1 MINHEAALQTA
12 LIARLRADDALD
24 ALVAGRIWDGEPGKR
39 VFPYVTVTRVESRP
53 VRADGGGVEQVLT
66 LTGHSRFEG
75 LEETRAISA
84 AIRAALHEA
93 DFSADLAAEGVRVV
107 NPRVTFADVF
117 GSPEGRRSH
126 AVVRVRA
133 VTEEIEA

>member
-1 MINHEAALQTA
+1 MINHEAALQAA
-12 LIARLRADDALD
+12 LIARLRADDTLD
-24 ALVAGRIWDGEPGKR
+24 ALVSGRVWDGEPAKR
-39 VFPYVTVTRVESRP
+39 VFPYVTVSRVQSRP

-75 LEETRAISA
+75 LEEARAISA
-84 AIRAALHEA
+84 AIRAALDEA
-93 DFSADLAAEGVRVV
+93 DLTAEGVRVV

-126 AVVRVRA
+126 AVLRMRA
-133 VTEEIEA
+133 VTEEVEP

>member
-1 MINHEAALQTA
+1 MINHEAALQAA

-24 ALVAGRIWDGEPGKR
+24 ALTGGRIWDGEPAKR
-39 VFPYVTVTRVESRP
+39 VFPYVTVSRVESRP

-93 DFSADLAAEGVRVV
+93 DLTAEGVRVV

-133 VTEEIEA
+133 VTEEA

>member
-1 MINHEAALQTA
+1 MINHEAALQAA

-24 ALVAGRIWDGEPGKR
+24 ALVGGRVWDGEPAKR
-39 VFPYVTVTRVESRP
+39 VFPYVTVSRVQSSP
-53 VRADGGGVEQVLT
+53 VRADGGGMEQVLT

-75 LEETRAISA
+75 LEEARAISA
-84 AIRAALHEA
+84 AIRAALDEG
-93 DFSADLAAEGVRVV
+93 DLAAEGVRVV

>member
-1 MINHEAALQTA
+1 MINHEAALQAA
-12 LIARLRADDALD
+12 LIARLRGDDALD
-24 ALVAGRIWDGEPGKR
+24 ALTGGRIWDGEPAKR
-39 VFPYVTVTRVESRP
+39 VFPYVTVSRVESRP

-75 LEETRAISA
+75 LEEARAISA

-93 DFSADLAAEGVRVV
+93 DLTAEGVRVV

>member
-24 ALVAGRIWDGEPGKR
+24 ALTGGRIWDGEPAKR
-39 VFPYVTVTRVESRP
+39 VFPYVTVSRVESRP

-84 AIRAALHEA
+84 AIRAALY
-93 DFSADLAAEGVRVV
+93 DADLTAEGVRVV

>member
-1 MINHEAALQTA
+1 MINHEAALQAA

-24 ALVAGRIWDGEPGKR
+24 ALTGGRIWDGEPAKR
-39 VFPYVTVTRVESRP
+39 VFPYVTVSRVESRP

-93 DFSADLAAEGVRVV
+93 DLTAEGVRVV

>member
-1 MINHEAALQTA
+1 MINHEAALQAA

-24 ALVAGRIWDGEPGKR
+24 ALVGGRVWDGEPAKR
-39 VFPYVTVTRVESRP
+39 VFPYVTVSRVESRP

-93 DFSADLAAEGVRVV
+93 DLTAEGVRVV

-133 VTEEIEA
+133 VTEEA

>member
-12 LIARLRADDALD
+12 VIARLRADDALD
-24 ALVAGRIWDGEPGKR
+24 ALVSGRIWDGEPAKR
-39 VFPYVTVTRVESRP
+39 VFPYVTVSRVESRP

-93 DFSADLAAEGVRVV
+93 DLTAEGVRVV

-126 AVVRVRA
+126 AVVRMRA

>member
-1 MINHEAALQTA
+1 MINHEAALQAA
-12 LIARLRADDALD
+12 LIARLRGDDALD
-24 ALVAGRIWDGEPGKR
+24 ALVAGRIWDGEPAKR
-39 VFPYVTVTRVESRP
+39 VFPYVTVSRVESRP

-75 LEETRAISA
+75 LEEARAISA

-93 DFSADLAAEGVRVV
+93 DLTAEGVRVV

-133 VTEEIEA
+133 VTEEA

>member
-24 ALVAGRIWDGEPGKR
+24 ALTGGRIWDGEPAKR
-39 VFPYVTVTRVESRP
+39 VFPYVTVSRVESRP

-93 DFSADLAAEGVRVV
+93 DLTAEGVRVV

-133 VTEEIEA
+133 VTEEA

>member
-24 ALVAGRIWDGEPGKR
+24 ALTGGRIWDGEPAKR
-39 VFPYVTVTRVESRP
+39 VFPYVTVSRVESRP

-75 LEETRAISA
+75 LEEARAISA

-93 DFSADLAAEGVRVV
+93 DLTAEGVRVV

-133 VTEEIEA
+133 VTEET

>member
-1 MINHEAALQTA
+1 MINHEAALQAA
-12 LIARLRADDALD
+12 LIERLRGDDALD
-24 ALVAGRIWDGEPGKR
+24 ALTGGRIWDGEPAKR
-39 VFPYVTVTRVESRP
+39 VFPYVTVSRVESRP

-75 LEETRAISA
+75 LEEARAISA

-93 DFSADLAAEGVRVV
+93 DLTAEGVRVV

>member
-1 MINHEAALQTA
+1 MINHEAALQKA

-24 ALVAGRIWDGEPGKR
+24 ALTGGRIWDGEPAKR

-75 LEETRAISA
+75 LEEARAMSA
-84 AIRAALHEA
+84 AIRAALNEA
-93 DFSADLAAEGVRVV
+93 DLTAEGVRVV

-117 GSPEGRRSH
+117 GSPEGKRSH

-133 VTEEIEA
+133 VTEEIGA

>member
-1 MINHEAALQTA
+1 MINHEAALQAA
-12 LIARLRADDALD
+12 LIERLRGDDALD
-24 ALVAGRIWDGEPGKR
+24 ALTGGRIWDGEPAKR
-39 VFPYVTVTRVESRP
+39 VFPYVTVSRVESRP

-93 DFSADLAAEGVRVV
+93 DLTAEGVRVV

>member
-1 MINHEAALQTA
+1 MINHEAALLTA
-12 LIARLRADDALD
+12 LIARRRADDALD
-24 ALVAGRIWDGEPGKR
+24 ALTGGRIWDGEPAKR
-39 VFPYVTVTRVESRP
+39 VFPYVTVSRVESRP

-93 DFSADLAAEGVRVV
+93 DLTAEGVRVV

-133 VTEEIEA
+133 VTEAA

>member
-1 MINHEAALQTA
+1 MINHEAALQEA

-24 ALVAGRIWDGEPGKR
+24 ALTGGRVWDGEPAKR
-39 VFPYVTVTRVESRP
+39 VFPYVSVTRCESRP
-53 VRADGGGVEQVLT
+53 VRADGGGVEQVVT
-66 LTGHSRFEG
+66 LTGQSRFEG
-75 LEETRAISA
+75 LEEARAISA

-93 DFSADLAAEGVRVV
+93 DLKAQGVRVA

-117 GSPEGRRSH
+117 RSADGRRSH
-126 AVVRVRA
+126 AVIRVRA

>member
-24 ALVAGRIWDGEPGKR
+24 ALTGGRIWDGEPAKR
-39 VFPYVTVTRVESRP
+39 VFPYVTVSRVESRP

-93 DFSADLAAEGVRVV
+93 DLTAEGVRVV

-133 VTEEIEA
+133 VTEAA

>member
-1 MINHEAALQTA
+1 MINHEAALQAA
-12 LIARLRADDALD
+12 LIARLRGDDALD
-24 ALVAGRIWDGEPGKR
+24 ALVAGRIWDGEPAKR
-39 VFPYVTVTRVESRP
+39 VFPYVTVSRVESRP

-84 AIRAALHEA
+84 AIRAALDEA
-93 DFSADLAAEGVRVV
+93 DLTAEGVRVV

-133 VTEEIEA
+133 VTEEA

>member
-1 MINHEAALQTA
+1 MINHEAALQKA

-24 ALVAGRIWDGEPGKR
+24 ALTGGRIWDGEPAKR
-39 VFPYVTVTRVESRP
+39 VFPYVTVSRVESRP

-93 DFSADLAAEGVRVV
+93 DLTAEGVRVV

>member
-24 ALVAGRIWDGEPGKR
+24 ALTGGRIWDGEPAKR
-39 VFPYVTVTRVESRP
+39 VFPYVTVSRVESRP

-84 AIRAALHEA
+84 AIRAALEEG
-93 DFSADLAAEGVRVV
+93 DLAAEGVRVV
-107 NPRVTFADVF
+107 NPLVTFADVF

>member
-1 MINHEAALQTA
+1 MINHEAALQAA
-12 LIARLRADDALD
+12 LIARLRGDDALD
-24 ALVAGRIWDGEPGKR
+24 ALVAGRIWDGEPAKR
-39 VFPYVTVTRVESRP
+39 VFPYVTATRVESRP
-53 VRADGGGVEQVLT
+53 VRADGGGTEQVLT

-93 DFSADLAAEGVRVV
+93 DLTAEGVRVV

-133 VTEEIEA
+133 VTEEA

>member
-1 MINHEAALQTA
+1 MINHEAALQAA
-12 LIARLRADDALD
+12 LIARLRGDDALD
-24 ALVAGRIWDGEPGKR
+24 ALTGGRIWDGEPAKR
-39 VFPYVTVTRVESRP
+39 VFPYVTVSRVESRP

-84 AIRAALHEA
+84 AIRAALDE
-93 DFSADLAAEGVRVV
+93 ADLAAEGVRVV

>member
-1 MINHEAALQTA
+1 MINHEAALQAA
-12 LIARLRADDALD
+12 LIARLRGDDALD
-24 ALVAGRIWDGEPGKR
+24 ALTGGRIWDGEPAKR
-39 VFPYVTVTRVESRP
+39 VFPYVTVSRVESRP
-53 VRADGGGVEQVLT
+53 VRADGSGVEQVLT

-93 DFSADLAAEGVRVV
+93 DLTAEGVRVV

>member
-1 MINHEAALQTA
+1 MINHEAALQAA
-12 LIARLRADDALD
+12 LIARLRGDDALD
-24 ALVAGRIWDGEPGKR
+24 ALVAGRIWDGEPAKR
-39 VFPYVTVTRVESRP
+39 MFPYVTVSRVESRP

-93 DFSADLAAEGVRVV
+93 DLTAEGVRVV

-133 VTEEIEA
+133 VTEEA

>member
-1 MINHEAALQTA
+1 MINHEAALQAA

-24 ALVAGRIWDGEPGKR
+24 ALVGGRIWDGEPARR
-39 VFPYVTVTRVESRP
+39 VFPYVTVSRVESRP

-93 DFSADLAAEGVRVV
+93 DLTAEGVRVV

>member
-1 MINHEAALQTA
+1 MIDHEAALQKA

-24 ALVAGRIWDGEPGKR
+24 ALVGGRVWDGEPAR
-39 VFPYVTVTRVESRP
+39 REFPYVSVSRCESRP
-53 VRADGGGVEQVLT
+53 LGADGGGAEQTVT
-66 LTGHSRFEG
+66 LTGQSRFEG
-75 LEETRAISA
+75 LEEARAISA

-93 DFSADLAAEGVRVV
+93 DLTADGVRASTL
-107 NPRVTFADVF
+107 RVTFADVF
-117 GSPEGRRSH
+117 RSADAKRSH

>member
-24 ALVAGRIWDGEPGKR
+24 ALTGGRIWDGEPAKR
-39 VFPYVTVTRVESRP
+39 VFPYVTVSRVESRP

-75 LEETRAISA
+75 LEEARAISA

-93 DFSADLAAEGVRVV
+93 DLTAEGVRVV

-133 VTEEIEA
+133 VTEAA

>member
-1 MINHEAALQTA
+1 MINHEAALQAA
-12 LIARLRADDALD
+12 LIARLRGDDALD
-24 ALVAGRIWDGEPGKR
+24 ALVAGRVWDGEPAKR

-75 LEETRAISA
+75 LEEARAISA

-93 DFSADLAAEGVRVV
+93 DLTAEGVRVV

>member
-1 MINHEAALQTA
+1 MINHEAALQAA
-12 LIARLRADDALD
+12 LIARLRGDDALD
-24 ALVAGRIWDGEPGKR
+24 ALTGGRIWDGEPAKR
-39 VFPYVTVTRVESRP
+39 VFPYVTVSRVESRP

-75 LEETRAISA
+75 LEEARAISA
-84 AIRAALHEA
+84 AIRAALDEA
-93 DFSADLAAEGVRVV
+93 DLTAEGVRVV

>member
-1 MINHEAALQTA
+1 MINHEAALQAA
-12 LIARLRADDALD
+12 LIARLRADDAVD
-24 ALVAGRIWDGEPGKR
+24 ALVGGRVWDGEPARR
-39 VFPYVTVTRVESRP
+39 VFPYVSVSRVQSRP
-53 VRADGGGVEQVLT
+53 VQADGGGMEQVLT

-75 LEETRAISA
+75 LEEARAISA
-84 AIRAALHEA
+84 AIRAALDEA
-93 DFSADLAAEGVRVV
+93 ELAPEGVRVV

-117 GSPEGRRSH
+117 GSADGRRSH

>member
-1 MINHEAALQTA
+1 MINHEAALQAA
-12 LIARLRADDALD
+12 LIARLRGDDALD
-24 ALVAGRIWDGEPGKR
+24 ALTGGRIWDGEPAKR
-39 VFPYVTVTRVESRP
+39 VFPYVTVSRVESRP

-93 DFSADLAAEGVRVV
+93 DLTAEGVRVV

-133 VTEEIEA
+133 VTEEA

>member
-1 MINHEAALQTA
+1 MINHEAALQAA
-12 LIARLRADDALD
+12 LIARLRGDDALD
-24 ALVAGRIWDGEPGKR
+24 ALVAGRIWDGEPAKR
-39 VFPYVTVTRVESRP
+39 VFPYVTVSRVESRP

-93 DFSADLAAEGVRVV
+93 DLTAEGVRLV

>member
-1 MINHEAALQTA
+1 MINHEAALQAA
-12 LIARLRADDALD
+12 LIARLRSDDALD
-24 ALVAGRIWDGEPGKR
+24 ALVGGRIWDGEPARR

-93 DFSADLAAEGVRVV
+93 DLTAEGVRVV

-133 VTEEIEA
+133 VTEAA

>member
-24 ALVAGRIWDGEPGKR
+24 ALTGGRIWDGEPAKR
-39 VFPYVTVTRVESRP
+39 VFPYVTVSRVESRP

-84 AIRAALHEA
+84 AIRAALDE
-93 DFSADLAAEGVRVV
+93 ADLAAEGVRVV

>member
-1 MINHEAALQTA
+1 MINHEAALQAA
-12 LIARLRADDALD
+12 LIARLRGDDALD
-24 ALVAGRIWDGEPGKR
+24 ALVAGRIWDGEPAKR
-39 VFPYVTVTRVESRP
+39 VFPYVTVSRVESRP

-93 DFSADLAAEGVRVV
+93 DLTAEGVRVV

>member
-1 MINHEAALQTA
+1 MINHEAALQAA
-12 LIARLRADDALD
+12 LIARLRGDDALD
-24 ALVAGRIWDGEPGKR
+24 ALVAGRVWDGEPAKR
-39 VFPYVTVTRVESRP
+39 VFPYVTVSRVESRP

-93 DFSADLAAEGVRVV
+93 DLTADGVRVV

>member
-12 LIARLRADDALD
+12 VIARLRADDALD
-24 ALVAGRIWDGEPGKR
+24 ALVSGRIWDGEPAKR
-39 VFPYVTVTRVESRP
+39 VFPYVTVSRVESRP

-75 LEETRAISA
+75 LEEARAISA

-93 DFSADLAAEGVRVV
+93 DLTAEGVRVV

>member
-1 MINHEAALQTA
+1 MINHEAALQAA
-12 LIARLRADDALD
+12 LIARLRGDDALD
-24 ALVAGRIWDGEPGKR
+24 ALVAGRIWDGEPAKR
-39 VFPYVTVTRVESRP
+39 VFPYVTVSRVESRP

-75 LEETRAISA
+75 LEEARAISA

-93 DFSADLAAEGVRVV
+93 DLTAEGVRVV